1 MDNHNPESCPK
12 CGVRNIGRA
21 KQSGYAAVNVKGAL
35 LGKAMIHYF
44 CKDCGFVI
52 ESYIHKPRP

>member
-1 MDNHNPESCPK
+1 
-12 CGVRNIGRA
+12 NIGRA